1 MVSYKIIEE
10 HCGKVEV
17 ESEVG
22 KGTAFHISLPLHQTS
37 C

>member
-17 ESEVG
+17 ESKVG
-22 KGTAFHISLPLHQTS
+22 KGTAFHITLPIKQTM
-37 C
+37 